1 MKEVPAD
8 GKRTTLALLTKA
20 QVPTIQF
27 INLEEED
34 DQRSLYSATAT
45 STPVTSQP
53 NITTASSSICY
64 PESAVVLPAHVGSK
78 TAPSKPR
85 RGILWQPWSTSET
98 STTTTA
104 SVNEKAE
111 TSPFISSN
119 GTEPLVVPSASV
131 STTPSQVQS
140 VLEKHSKDK
149 IIAPVKRSNPFPQQP
164 NTAPKRHKSSNKESL
179 FQGSLL
185 IYLKI

>member
-53 NITTASSSICY
+53 NITTASSSIC
-64 PESAVVLPAHVGSK
+64 PESAVVLPVQMGSI
-78 TAPSKPR
+78 TAPPMPT
-85 RGILWQPWSTSET
+85 RGIFWQPWSTPET
-98 STTTTA
+98 STTTIT
-104 SVNEKAE
+104 SVNDKAE
-111 TSPFISSN
+111 TSQIISSI
-119 GTEPLVVPSASV
+119 GTESVTVPSASILTTESHVKFMLENNTKDEIV
-131 STTPSQVQS
+131 S
-140 VLEKHSKDK
+140 
-149 IIAPVKRSNPFPQQP
+149 PVKRSMNAFPQQP
-164 NTAPKRHKSSNKESL
+164 NTAPKRHKSGHKESL
-179 FQGSLL
+179 LLKGSFN
-185 IYLKI
+185 